1 MANLIREFVYCGG
14 CKSENEGSLYLFLTS
29 HLPPPIS
36 HFSIERLANMETN
49 SLRVF
54 LIEDNPG
61 DADIIKEMLCEVD
74 ELIIQLES
82 SDRLLKSL
90 ERLVEGNIDVILS
103 DLSLPDS
110 QGLDTLRRLLESVPD
125 IPIVVMTGLDDAR
138 AGIEAVHR
146 GAQDYLV
153 KGQVDSNLLARSLR
167 YAVERHRKQK
177 KLDAFINAVSYDIK
191 NPLINIRSYLEML
204 GEKPELLGK
213 YRNSVIKQVDQL
225 INKIDEMIG

>member
-1 MANLIREFVYCGG
+1 
-14 CKSENEGSLYLFLTS
+14 
-29 HLPPPIS
+29 
-36 HFSIERLANMETN
+36 METD

-61 DADIIKEMLCEVD
+61 DIDLIKEMLSEVD
-74 ELIIQLES
+74 EIIIHLEF
-82 SDRLLKSL
+82 SDRLLTSM

-110 QGLDTLRRLLESVPD
+110 QGLETLRRLIERVPD
-125 IPIVVMTGLDDAR
+125 TPIVVMTGLNDEKT
-138 AGIEAVHR
+138 GIEAVHQ

-177 KLDAFINAVSYDIK
+177 ELDAFIHTVSHDLK

-204 GEKPELLGK
+204 GKKPELLDK
-213 YRNSVIKQVDQL
+213 YRKSVLRQVDQL
-225 INKIDEMIG
+225 INRIDKLLE